1 MGIQQ
6 FEKNPFQQCISFH
19 VLLDHLGKVAREQT
33 GYAAERALALLREA
47 EAYPKLRDGMSEQW
61 EIDEHLT
68 VIKHLVADLFP
79 PALTQNEIKAVT
91 IPFQNIL
98 FNRTERLKNILH
110 AAGSS
115 FDITIRDFDDHQFYV
130 MSCCLILNEFYNT
143 QLDFGKP
150 MFYDIPTAE
159 GVIKHYRIMYNAD
172 FLDIMPTAKARK
184 LSPADITRLVNNYD
198 DLALWMEMFPPGSY
212 ILKGFAVMSLFDVTV
227 ENAVSVLK
235 GTLLTNLNEVDVEQ
249 DFESIFRSIYRIPDL
264 HVGFTAFDADENKFS
279 SIANMRKIKSY
290 ILNDSMEAVCTDI
303 LGPKSFAAIMGKS
316 DFFAISDS
324 KQFFLEHPD
333 SELAHRF
340 LSQNIQSFILAP
352 VVKDGIKLGILEL
365 TSPRPNELNSVNA
378 HKLDT
383 VMPFLVNTIDR
394 QISFMQNRIQ
404 AVIQNEYT
412 TLHPSVQWKF
422 RKEAQ
427 KYIER
432 HDHHLDYNLREVVF
446 DDVYPLYGQID
457 IKGSSNT
464 RNLSIQKDLH
474 NQLAALMLMVE
485 MMDEIP
491 EQAAYLAKLQEFETL
506 THNFLTLVRT
516 DTEQYIQYFIES
528 KIHPLLHSLQSSP
541 LYSRSV
547 ADYFKQL
554 DKTNGSFYTYR
565 RKYHTTVSITN
576 QKMASLL
583 DARQVEAQ
591 RMFPHYYE
599 RFKTDGVEHN
609 LYIGSSISPKYAFTL
624 QHLKKLRLW
633 QLETLCEMERAHHQ
647 LKTTLPYMLEVTTLI
662 LAFSSPLSIRF
673 RMDEKRFDVDG
684 TYNAR
689 FEIVKKRIDK
699 AYIKDTNER
708 ICEPGKI
715 TIVYASPN
723 EENEYRNYVQT
734 LQDRNLLDST
744 VEVIEVEDLQSVSGL
759 KALRVSI
766 LHD

>member
-19 VLLDHLGKVAREQT
+19 VLLNHLEKVARQET
-33 GYAAERALALLREA
+33 GYAAERARALLNEA
-47 EAYPKLRDGMSEQW
+47 AAYPKLHDGMSEQW
-61 EIDEHLT
+61 EIDEHMP

-79 PALTQNEIKAVT
+79 AALTHNEIKAVT

-110 AAGSS
+110 AAGNS
-115 FDITIRDFDDHQFYV
+115 FDMTIRDFDDHQFYV

-172 FLDIMPTAKARK
+172 FLDIIPTAKARK
-184 LSPADITRLVNNYD
+184 LSPADITRLVNSYE

-235 GTLLTNLNEVDVEQ
+235 GTLLTNLNDVDVEQ
-249 DFESIFRSIYRIPDL
+249 SFESIFQSIYRIPDL

-279 SIANMRKIKSY
+279 SVANIRKIKSY

-316 DFFAISDS
+316 DFFAISDC

-352 VVKDGIKLGILEL
+352 VVKDGVKLGILEL
-365 TSPRPNELNSVNA
+365 ASPRPNELNSVNA

-422 RKEAQ
+422 KKEAQ

-457 IKGSSNT
+457 IKSSSNT

-491 EQAAYLAKLQEFETL
+491 EQAAYLEKLQEFETL

-541 LYSRSV
+541 LYSRSI

-647 LKTTLPYMLEVTTLI
+647 LKTTLPYLLEVNTLI

-723 EENEYRNYVQT
+723 EENEYRNYIQT
-734 LQDRNLLDST
+734 LQDRHLLDST

>member
-19 VLLDHLGKVAREQT
+19 VLLDHLEKVAREET
-33 GYAAERALALLREA
+33 GYAAERANALLKEA
-47 EAYPKLRDGMSEQW
+47 EAYPKLREGMSEQW
-61 EIDEHLT
+61 EIDEHIT

-79 PALTQNEIKAVT
+79 APLTHNEIKAVT

-98 FNRTERLKNILH
+98 FNRTERLKKILH
-110 AAGSS
+110 AAGNS
-115 FDITIRDFDDHQFYV
+115 FDMTIRNFDDHQFYV
-130 MSCCLILNEFYNT
+130 MSCCLILNELYNT
-143 QLDFGKP
+143 HLDFAKP

-172 FLDIMPTAKARK
+172 FLDIIPTDKARK
-184 LSPADITRLVNNYD
+184 LTPEDITRLVNSYD
-198 DLALWMEMFPPGSY
+198 DLGLWMEMFPPGSY
-212 ILKGFAVMSLFDVTV
+212 ILKGFALISLFDVTI

-264 HVGFTAFDADENKFS
+264 RVGFTAFDADENKFS

-290 ILNDSMEAVCTDI
+290 MLNDSMEAICTDI
-303 LGPKSFAAIMGKS
+303 LGPKSFAAIMGKG

-324 KQFFLEHPD
+324 KKFFLKHPD
-333 SELAHRF
+333 SELAHQF
-340 LSQNIQSFILAP
+340 LKQNIHSFILAP
-352 VVKDGIKLGILEL
+352 VIKDGVKLGILEL
-365 TSPRPNELNSVNA
+365 ASPRPNELNSVNA
-378 HKLDT
+378 RKLDI

-427 KYIER
+427 KFIER
-432 HDHHLDYNLREVVF
+432 ADHHLDYTLREVVF

-474 NQLAALMLMVE
+474 NQLAALMLIVE

-491 EQAAYLAKLQEFETL
+491 EQASYMEKLREFETL

-528 KIHPLLHSLQSSP
+528 KIHPLLYSLRSSP
-541 LYSRSV
+541 IYSKPI
-547 ADYFKQL
+547 ANYFKQL
-554 DKTNGSFYTYR
+554 DKTDGSFYTYR
-565 RKYHTTVSITN
+565 RKYHTTVSVTN

-583 DARQVEAQ
+583 DSRQTEAQ
-591 RMFPHYYE
+591 RIFPHYYE

-609 LYIGSSISPKYAFTL
+609 LYIGPSIAPKYAFTL
-624 QHLKKLRLW
+624 QHLHKLRLW
-633 QLETLCEMERAHHQ
+633 QLQTLCEMERAHHQ
-647 LKTTLPYMLEVTTLI
+647 LKTTLPYLLEVTTLI

-699 AYIKDTNER
+699 AYIKDTSER
-708 ICEPGKI
+708 ICQAGKI

-723 EENEYRNYVQT
+723 EETEYRGYVKAMQESH
-734 LQDRNLLDST
+734 LLDSEI
-744 VEVIEVEDLQSVSGL
+744 EVLEVEDLQSVSGL

-766 LHD
+766 LHE